1 MQFFNLKELQNHKN
15 SPYLSLTSGTIFSYV
30 KYSKKCCKNG
40 SLDKIHRQKSQPK
53 QLVKTTRKGKMSQYK
68 N

>member
-1 MQFFNLKELQNHKN
+1 M
-15 SPYLSLTSGTIFSYV
+15 TSGTIFSYV

-53 QLVKTTRKGKMSQYK
+53 QLVKTTRKGKVSQYK